1 MLVHLRM
8 RVATREERGTIMLT
22 VRKSKERGHANHG
35 WLDSHHS
42 FSFADYY
49 DPSHMGYRS
58 LRVINEDHIAE
69 GRGFGAHPH
78 RDMEILTYV
87 LEGKLAHKDSMGHV
101 EVLGP
106 NEIQRMSAGS
116 GVVHSEFNGSE
127 TEPVHLLQI
136 WIEPKSRGTAPSYE
150 QFKFDAAE
158 KLDRFRVLAAKSD
171 SKPAT
176 GVATL
181 NQDASVA
188 VAELTPGKRL
198 NYTLGNGRH
207 AWLQVI
213 RGEVKVNGTTLSS
226 GDAVAADEE
235 PTLEITAQGAA
246 NSEVLLFDLA

>member
-1 MLVHLRM
+1 
-8 RVATREERGTIMLT
+8 
-22 VRKSKERGHANHG
+22 
-35 WLDSHHS
+35 
-42 FSFADYY
+42 
-49 DPSHMGYRS
+49 MGYRS
-58 LRVINEDHIAE
+58 LRVINEDWIAE

-87 LEGKLAHKDSMGHV
+87 LQGKLAHKDSMGHI

-106 NEIQRMSAGS
+106 NEIQKMSAGS

-127 TEPVHLLQI
+127 SEPVHLLQI
-136 WIEPKSRGTAPSYE
+136 WIEPKSRGTAPAYE

-158 KLDRFRVLAAKSD
+158 KLNRFKLLAASKSD
-171 SKPAT
+171 SGAQPGE
-176 GVATL
+176 GVATI

-188 VAELTPGKRL
+188 VAELTPGKSL
-198 NYTLGNGRH
+198 NYKLGDRRH

-213 RGEVKVNGTTLSS
+213 RGEVKVNGTTLST
-226 GDAVAADEE
+226 GDAVAVDEE